1 LQGTFIFKIIAPR
14 KKDGYFIS
22 SLESEMDFTPKKIG
36 RDLTPTY
43 KCKIL
48 HILEEWA

>member
-1 LQGTFIFKIIAPR
+1 VFARHLIFKIIAPR

-43 KCKIL
+43 KDPS
-48 HILEEWA
+48 HS